1 MIDHNYK
8 IVTHKAL
15 HGACYVAKLS
25 DVYIIL
31 DDEFVDPQYPK
42 TEFFGSTPI
51 EAMTRASDSLRRWL
65 KQEYPAELALD
76 KIS

>member
-15 HGACYVAKLS
+15 QGEYYVARLS

-42 TEFFGSTPI
+42 TEFFGKTPI
-51 EAMTRASDSLRRWL
+51 DAMTRASDSLRHWL
-65 KQEYPAELALD
+65 KQEYPAEFALH